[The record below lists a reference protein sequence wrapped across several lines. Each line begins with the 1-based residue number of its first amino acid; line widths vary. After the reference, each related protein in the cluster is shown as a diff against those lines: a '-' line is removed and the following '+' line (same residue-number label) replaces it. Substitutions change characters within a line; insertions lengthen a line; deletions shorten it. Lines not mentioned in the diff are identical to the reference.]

1 MIIVYIPF
9 YVLLAQVSMA
19 LVSLVYSVHEL
30 ATSVWRYEG
39 KQLLASKQ

>member
-19 LVSLVYSVHEL
+19 LVSPCV
-30 ATSVWRYEG
+30 
-39 KQLLASKQ
+39 